1 MQMSVNA
8 SNLIMGP
15 ATAYSASF
23 GATEPLDS
31 TINATPS
38 APWVDVGGTM
48 GGIKLTVNQTYTEL
62 TVDQIVDTVGRRL
75 TARDVQVATQFA
87 EATLDNLAAALN
99 GGTVT
104 AGTTPVLKTY
114 DPANAISATQPGY
127 GALLFDGWGPSQ
139 FRRRVIVRK
148 VLSMSSVDVEYTK
161 SGQTV
166 IPVTFGAHYVSASI
180 PLFHIVD
187 AQV

>member
-1 MQMSVNA
+1 MSVNA

-15 ATAYSASF
+15 ATLYAGTF
-23 GATEPLDS
+23 GVTEPTDAN
-31 TINATPS
+31 INTTPG
-38 APWVDVGGTM
+38 AGWTDVGGTM
-48 GGIKLTVNQTYTEL
+48 GGVKLTINQTYTEL

-87 EATLDNLAAALN
+87 EPTLDNLASALN
-99 GGTVT
+99 GGSVVT
-104 AGTTPVLKTY
+104 GTTPVLKTY

-127 GALLFDGWGPSQ
+127 GAVLFDGWGPSQ

-166 IPVTFGAHYVSASI
+166 IPITFGAHYVSAAI

-187 AQV
+187 ASA